1 MTNWRQG
8 AAQAPSGEEAPPR
21 GERLLALRA
30 VLGYIVVGLVL
41 GPIVR
46 LLLPG
51 RHGIGLWR
59 TWAVVLLGALAGA
72 LVAGAV
78 GDQEASV
85 LTAAGVAV
93 GAAAALGLVVAGV
106 RLAARAAGGREAGG
120 DARRGAAP

>member
-1 MTNWRQG
+1 
-8 AAQAPSGEEAPPR
+8 
-21 GERLLALRA
+21 
-30 VLGYIVVGLVL
+30 
-41 GPIVR
+41 
-46 LLLPG
+46 
-51 RHGIGLWR
+51 
-59 TWAVVLLGALAGA
+59 VLLGALAGA

-78 GDQEASV
+78 GDGEASV